1 VVGEKLRTK
10 GTALAIEGFKQAA
23 EKLNADRYGKVG
35 TGFSPYTG
43 VSTYPGTKRG
53 ISTTVAPFDA
63 EFWLCIR
70 ARL

>member
-35 TGFSPYTG
+35 TGFSPYKKPANLIWLLGPG
-43 VSTYPGTKRG
+43 VFSLSR
-53 ISTTVAPFDA
+53 FA
-63 EFWLCIR
+63 EIVHFSATC
-70 ARL
+70 